1 MTILHPLKRLC
12 LLPQLWVWGQ
22 FHPSRPAC
30 IDNSTKMVSKRK
42 NRWSRFFRFS
52 PWKLKFIF
60 FIKVWNCAL
69 WSQSCV
75 NISNQEKR
83 LIEKKK
89 MILRYLCEHSTFWP
103 LPPTFPVPSLKYFL
117 YPFSFTSYKLP
128 LSTHIS
134 VLFLVLISHAVLRV
148 LGPSL

>member
-1 MTILHPLKRLC
+1 MTVLHPLKRLC

-22 FHPSRPAC
+22 FHPSRPTC
-30 IDNSTKMVSKRK
+30 IDDSTKMVSKRK

-89 MILRYLCEHSTFWP
+89 MILRDNCANI
-103 LPPTFPVPSLKYFL
+103 
-117 YPFSFTSYKLP
+117 P
-128 LSTHIS
+128 LSGPYLLLFQLPHSNTSSTLFHS
-134 VLFLVLISHAVLRV
+134 PLTNFHFLPTYQYYVLFSY
-148 LGPSL
+148 PMQSLES